1 MARPPTVTR
10 EKILAAAF
18 ARFSHYGFRRTS
30 MEDIAAQAGVSRA
43 ALYLQFRNKEE
54 IFRSLSRELHEQ
66 TMADAA
72 AVLEGDAPLAER
84 LRLAV
89 EAKSVRFVELANS
102 SPHAGELLDERDRL
116 CGDLPA
122 ESERQFRGRWRAS
135 FAARPCGRDRSG
147 CGRLTAA
154 EAAEVFARSTSGSRV
169 PASRSNA
176 TGGSWAPWFGSSSP
190 AWRSSRS
197 ANRRPAGDDRRA
209 VWDDREHGRARRA
222 PHARRAALGRP
233 AAHRTNTVATQP
245 RHRLEFAPA
254 SP

>member
-1 MARPPTVTR
+1 MARPPTATR

-30 MEDIAAQAGVSRA
+30 MEDIAAQAGMSRA

-54 IFRSLSRELHEQ
+54 IFRSLSRQLHEQ

-84 LRLAV
+84 LRAAV

-122 ESERQFRGRWRAS
+122 ESERQFREALARVFRRAAHAGEIDLV
-135 FAARPCGRDRSG
+135 AAE
-147 CGRLTAA
+147 LTPA
-154 EAAEVFARSTSGSRV
+154 EAAEVFARSTSGLKGPGVTVERYRRQLGALVRV
-169 PASRSNA
+169 
-176 TGGSWAPWFGSSSP
+176 FV
-190 AWRSSRS
+190 
-197 ANRRPAGDDRRA
+197 AGLSGA
-209 VWDDREHGRARRA
+209 AKSKTSARRA
-222 PHARRAALGRP
+222 NNRRRSVG
-233 AAHRTNTVATQP
+233 
-245 RHRLEFAPA
+245 
-254 SP
+254 